1 MADHLFIYLNGTVVC
16 EFDKREGLARMQF
29 AYVRRMDEHMDRG
42 IDLNGNQVRSPD
54 QQQRNHFVIGQLLD
68 ALRIN
73 DRRDLALFCR
83 YLAYH
88 APTLDAIRVEENG
101 DEYTVGLE
109 FG

>member
-1 MADHLFIYLNGTVVC
+1 MADRLSIYLNDAVVY
-16 EFDKREGLARMQF
+16 EFDKRDGLARMQF
-29 AYVRRMDEHMDRG
+29 AYVRRMDDHMDRG
-42 IDLNGNQVRSPD
+42 IDLNGTLLRSPD
-54 QQQRNHFVIGQLLD
+54 QQQRNHFVIGQLLE
-68 ALRIN
+68 ALKIN

-88 APTLDAIRVEENG
+88 APALDVVRVEEDG